1 MELFSNQDGHRVFRR
16 MAERS
21 PHAVLRHFPELS
33 GLAGIGRCPATR
45 FPDGYFCC
53 DLVRI
58 DGRDGRFPGVSAD
71 GRAKPS
77 CGIAALPG
85 AVWVSGDRSLPCD
98 PLS

>member
-1 MELFSNQDGHRVFRR
+1 MELFSNQDGRRVFRR

-58 DGRDGRFPGVSAD
+58 DGRDGRFPV
-71 GRAKPS
+71 
-77 CGIAALPG
+77 AAWSIKTLITNVE
-85 AVWVSGDRSLPCD
+85 ALVIFLVFFCKFSL
-98 PLS
+98 